1 MLLSRIDRVL
11 SGGAA
16 KGGRGA
22 DPASPEGGQAARAEA
37 AGVIGERFETIQDSL
52 DQLGEMAQQ
61 FGRFESLLTQLRQ
74 PLEAEFKARRDNH
87 VEVINL
93 RAGNAE
99 LSGRL
104 EEAVAELRSQGASLI
119 QAETRA
125 DEAGAQASETAAALQ
140 DARLELDRLRNQL
153 SQATNRIEAFE
164 ASERLTGQ
172 RQRELEQDLE
182 GVRGQLKLAEA
193 QRSESDSARIQL
205 QRDYALAL
213 EEGGVMRR
221 RAEEGAAEIAALAR
235 ALAIGEGQLAAER
248 ARAAAEQAESARA
261 IRALENQIE
270 ADRSELAALGARLDA
285 ATARANGLDVLN
297 AEQGVRLAEVQAAA
311 TTAERRADTL
321 QTQLDRALERVASLE
336 ATSEDGRQ
344 RLAAMDV
351 ARLAAVDRAEALA
364 KSALTHDKAIARAED
379 RMLRLQA
386 KLASTEAE
394 YQGRVKALSEQI
406 TGLRGELEGA
416 RAEAAMNAA
425 ALDAARR
432 ERTGR
437 PAADSQGGA
446 G

>member
-11 SGGAA
+11 SGGNA
-16 KGGRGA
+16 KGERGA
-22 DPASPEGGQAARAEA
+22 ESAAPEGSPAARAEA
-37 AGVIGERFETIQDSL
+37 AGVIGERFDTIQDSL

-93 RAGNAE
+93 RAANAE
-99 LSGRL
+99 LTERL

-119 QAETRA
+119 QAESRA
-125 DEAGAQASETAAALQ
+125 DEMGAQAGETAAALQ
-140 DARLELDRLRNQL
+140 DARLELDRVRNQL
-153 SQATNRIEAFE
+153 SQASNRIEAFE
-164 ASERLTGQ
+164 ASERLTSQ
-172 RQRELEQDLE
+172 RLRELEQDLE
-182 GVRGQLKLAEA
+182 GLRNQLKLAEA

-205 QRDYALAL
+205 QRDYALAI

-261 IRALENQIE
+261 LRALENQIE

-336 ATSEDGRQ
+336 ATSEEGRQ

-364 KSALTHDKAIARAED
+364 KSAMTHDKAIARAED
-379 RMLRLQA
+379 RMLKLQA

-394 YQGRVKALSEQI
+394 YQARVKALNEQVSA
-406 TGLRGELEGA
+406 LRGELEGA
-416 RAEAAMNAA
+416 RAEAAMSAA

-437 PAADSQGGA
+437 PALDPQAAA

>member
-11 SGGAA
+11 SGGNA
-16 KGGRGA
+16 KGERGA
-22 DPASPEGGQAARAEA
+22 ESAAPEGSPAARAEA

-93 RAGNAE
+93 RAANAE
-99 LSGRL
+99 LTERL

-119 QAETRA
+119 QAESRA
-125 DEAGAQASETAAALQ
+125 DEMGAQAGETAAALQ
-140 DARLELDRLRNQL
+140 DARLELDRVRNQL
-153 SQATNRIEAFE
+153 SQASNRIEAFE
-164 ASERLTGQ
+164 ASERLTSQ
-172 RQRELEQDLE
+172 RLRELEQDLE
-182 GVRGQLKLAEA
+182 GLRNQLKLAEA

-205 QRDYALAL
+205 QRDYALAI

-261 IRALENQIE
+261 LRALENQIE

-336 ATSEDGRQ
+336 ATSEEGRQ

-364 KSALTHDKAIARAED
+364 KSAMTHDKAIARAED
-379 RMLRLQA
+379 RMLKLQA
-386 KLASTEAE
+386 KLDSTEAE
-394 YQGRVKALSEQI
+394 YQARVKALNEQVSA
-406 TGLRGELEGA
+406 LRGELEGA
-416 RAEAAMNAA
+416 RAEAAMSAA

-437 PAADSQGGA
+437 PALDPQAAA

>member
-11 SGGAA
+11 SGGNA
-16 KGGRGA
+16 KGERGGEA
-22 DPASPEGGQAARAEA
+22 TPPEGGPAARAEA

-61 FGRFESLLTQLRQ
+61 FGRFEALLTQLRQ

-93 RAGNAE
+93 RAANAE
-99 LSGRL
+99 LSSRL

-125 DEAGAQASETAAALQ
+125 DEMGAQAGETAAALQ

-164 ASERLTGQ
+164 ASERLTSQ
-172 RQRELEQDLE
+172 RLRELEQDLE
-182 GVRGQLKLAEA
+182 GVRNQLKLAEA

-205 QRDYALAL
+205 QRDYALAI

-248 ARAAAEQAESARA
+248 ARSAAEQAESARA
-261 IRALENQIE
+261 LRALENQIE

-336 ATSEDGRQ
+336 ATSEEGRQ

-364 KSALTHDKAIARAED
+364 KSAMTHDKAIARAED
-379 RMLRLQA
+379 RMLKLQA

-394 YQGRVKALSEQI
+394 YQARVKALNEQV
-406 TGLRGELEGA
+406 TALRGELEGA
-416 RAEAAMNAA
+416 RAEAAMSAA

-437 PAADSQGGA
+437 PAADPQAAA

>member
-11 SGGAA
+11 SGGNA
-16 KGGRGA
+16 KGERGGEA
-22 DPASPEGGQAARAEA
+22 TPSEGGPAARAEA

-61 FGRFESLLTQLRQ
+61 FGRFEALLTQLRQ

-93 RAGNAE
+93 RAANAE
-99 LSGRL
+99 LSSRL

-125 DEAGAQASETAAALQ
+125 DEMGAQAGETAAALQ

-164 ASERLTGQ
+164 ASERLTSQ
-172 RQRELEQDLE
+172 RLRELEQDLE
-182 GVRGQLKLAEA
+182 GVRNQLKLAEA

-205 QRDYALAL
+205 QRDYALAI

-248 ARAAAEQAESARA
+248 ARSAAEQAESARA
-261 IRALENQIE
+261 LRALENQIE

-336 ATSEDGRQ
+336 ATSEEGRQ

-364 KSALTHDKAIARAED
+364 KSAMTHDKAIARAED
-379 RMLRLQA
+379 RMLKLQA

-394 YQGRVKALSEQI
+394 YQARVKALNEQV
-406 TGLRGELEGA
+406 TALRGELEGA
-416 RAEAAMNAA
+416 RAEAAMSAA

-437 PAADSQGGA
+437 PAVDPQAAA

>member
-172 RQRELEQDLE
+172 RQR
-182 GVRGQLKLAEA
+182 
-193 QRSESDSARIQL
+193 
-205 QRDYALAL
+205 
-213 EEGGVMRR
+213 
-221 RAEEGAAEIAALAR
+221 
-235 ALAIGEGQLAAER
+235 
-248 ARAAAEQAESARA
+248 
-261 IRALENQIE
+261 
-270 ADRSELAALGARLDA
+270 
-285 ATARANGLDVLN
+285 
-297 AEQGVRLAEVQAAA
+297 
-311 TTAERRADTL
+311 
-321 QTQLDRALERVASLE
+321 
-336 ATSEDGRQ
+336 
-344 RLAAMDV
+344 
-351 ARLAAVDRAEALA
+351 
-364 KSALTHDKAIARAED
+364 
-379 RMLRLQA
+379 
-386 KLASTEAE
+386 
-394 YQGRVKALSEQI
+394 
-406 TGLRGELEGA
+406 
-416 RAEAAMNAA
+416 
-425 ALDAARR
+425 
-432 ERTGR
+432 
-437 PAADSQGGA
+437 
-446 G
+446 